1 MIVNDVIGQTVVV
14 VRFVK
19 AVNVVVNNV
28 TCYQNAIVFI
38 GDDVVNDSAA
48 FQSILIILK
57 MELLVIR

>member
-19 AVNVVVNNV
+19 AVNVVVYNV